1 MSMQCKV
8 SNILTLSEVHSM
20 TPEEEDME
28 VMEDTKVME
37 IQKPRRRSRS
47 IWPRLRTDHLL

>member
-8 SNILTLSEVHSM
+8 NNRLTLPEVCNK

-28 VMEDTKVME
+28 VMEDTKVVE
-37 IQKPRRRSRS
+37 D
-47 IWPRLRTDHLL
+47 TEAEEGVEEHLVVVEG